1 MLIKKVFILG
11 ASFFLLMSEAA
22 ESQDSSCSH
31 QSAPVRA
38 GSLLQAGSGRKKH
51 HPKKVIEETPAT
63 DTGRRLEG
71 VKQVALQAESG
82 AAEEIVSGVSTSP
95 VKDFLSVATHA
106 CMVWAVVQVVIFASA
121 TTWLKNRNSALKRN
135 AIEPN
140 FGVFSCMCCFFS
152 PLSIRWPI
160 DADKVVGRPKDVSFL
175 STQKTQAQP
184 QLLTIPRAG

>member
-1 MLIKKVFILG
+1 MRIKKVFILG
-11 ASFFLLMSEAA
+11 ASCILLISEAA
-22 ESQDSSCSH
+22 ESQDSSCSL

-38 GSLLQAGSGRKKH
+38 GALLQAGPGRKKH
-51 HPKKVIEETPAT
+51 HSHKVAEETPAA
-63 DTGRRLEG
+63 DTGRRLDG
-71 VKQVALQAESG
+71 VKQVALQAEPGG
-82 AAEEIVSGVSTSP
+82 AAEELVSGVSTTP

-175 STQKTQAQP
+175 STQKTQALP
-184 QLLTIPRAG
+184 MAPPRAG